1 MIFFEGVISYNT
13 HKLRRSASKTLI
25 KEFSPYENSLQV
37 CSKQYIVVVF
47 HYIFSFSVIGPTNRY
62 PFYSLYHSHLFLYG
76 LELSYGILWQFG
88 TFH

>member
-1 MIFFEGVISYNT
+1 MKILCKSVVNNI
-13 HKLRRSASKTLI
+13 I
-25 KEFSPYENSLQV
+25 
-37 CSKQYIVVVF
+37 YIVVVF